1 MKLSDFDIDFIKF
14 KNEKDQFH
22 FEMNNKFFGLKENS
36 LYHSG
41 DIDVAVTCER
51 NENTISVDYIL
62 NGMVTG
68 ECERCLDDIQLE
80 VKITHNELIKLTSS
94 ESLLTEEN
102 YISFHH
108 PVYNVYDTLYEQVCI
123 NMPLRKICE
132 NSTKKQECKI
142 DDHLSTSTNETIE
155 DERWAQLKKIIK

>member
-1 MKLSDFDIDFIKF
+1 
-14 KNEKDQFH
+14 
-22 FEMNNKFFGLKENS
+22 
-36 LYHSG
+36 
-41 DIDVAVTCER
+41 
-51 NENTISVDYIL
+51 
-62 NGMVTG
+62 MVTG

-102 YISFHH
+102 YISIHH